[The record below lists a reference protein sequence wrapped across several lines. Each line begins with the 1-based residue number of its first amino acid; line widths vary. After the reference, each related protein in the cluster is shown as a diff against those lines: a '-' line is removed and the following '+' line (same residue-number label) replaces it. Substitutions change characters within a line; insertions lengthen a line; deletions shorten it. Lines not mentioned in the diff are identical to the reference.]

1 MSGEK
6 VSGRGYKYKTIK
18 RGLALFKNVQPPQRR
33 VTALYNVSITSY
45 KVSFGCGDWIDHWV
59 EMKRGKVGVFRF
71 EVHGGRIVVFANANG
86 ARTAVVQVRVRD
98 LVFGTNAMTNDD
110 FVDLLKEKRG
120 GRRNVREIQDNN
132 LCRAPPLFFFLKTTN
147 RNKQQ
152 YDHYFLKKGPTSTP
166 TQQHPETNTNKH
178 QQPPVLKPP
187 PLFKK

>member
-33 VTALYNVSITSY
+33 VTAVYNVSITSY

-152 YDHYFLKKGPTSTP
+152 YDHYF
-166 TQQHPETNTNKH
+166 
-178 QQPPVLKPP
+178 
-187 PLFKK
+187 